1 MNLLIV
7 DDEYYIVQGI
17 KSTIRCDV
25 LGIDSVF
32 VAYSCDQARQ
42 IIKKEPI
49 DIMITDIEMSRENGL
64 SLINWLQEQNYTI
77 LTLILS
83 GHQRFDYAQEAIK
96 MHCFSY
102 ILKPVTPAL
111 LEKELFKA
119 IKSLNQS
126 STVVPTA
133 DPNASNESNDDEFIR
148 KVRSYIREHLD
159 SCDLTRNSIA
169 SHIHMNPD
177 YLSSLFH
184 TKFHQTLSTYITT
197 ARIDKAKELLLHSS
211 LSLNEISEKAGFT
224 SSSYF
229 HRQFKKYTGLT
240 PQQFRRVRGESQGD
254 RYCDSN

>member
-17 KSTIRCDV
+17 ISSIRCDA
-25 LGIDSVF
+25 LGIDSIF
-32 VAYSCDQARQ
+32 AAYSCDQARK
-42 IIKKEPI
+42 IIKREHI

-111 LEKELFKA
+111 LEKELLKA
-119 IKSLNQS
+119 MKSLTQP
-126 STVVPTA
+126 STVVPTTA
-133 DPNASNESNDDEFIR
+133 PNTPNESNDDEFIR
-148 KVRSYIREHLD
+148 KVRNYINDHLD
-159 SCDLTRNSIA
+159 SCDLTRNSVA
-169 SHIHMNPD
+169 SHVHMNPD
-177 YLSSLFH
+177 YLSCLFH
-184 TKFHQTLSTYITT
+184 AKFHQTLNAYITI
-197 ARIDKAKELLLHSS
+197 ARIDRAKELLLHSS
-211 LSLNEISEKAGFT
+211 LSLNEISEKVGFT
-224 SSSYF
+224 NSSYF

-240 PQQFRRVRGESQGD
+240 PQQFRTGQRS
-254 RYCDSN
+254 